1 MFIMLKKIQK
11 LMRVRKR
18 LVRKGKDDK
27 PFYKYEINLPP
38 DAVKALNWDH
48 GTELSYELKNKEMRL
63 KKEKK

>member
-1 MFIMLKKIQK
+1 
-11 LMRVRKR
+11 MRVRKR